1 MSKKLTKDTGAI
13 DVLIKE
19 IDRQWGTPADML
31 DTVGRVERLEN
42 IKNLEQDLLLL
53 VKDRKKRLKKL
64 LLQTKGEEDENKK

>member
-1 MSKKLTKDTGAI
+1 MSKKLTKDIGAVDI
-13 DVLIKE
+13 LIKE
-19 IDRQWGTPADML
+19 IDKQWGTPADML

-64 LLQTKGEEDENKK
+64 LSQTKGGKGE

>member
-1 MSKKLTKDTGAI
+1 MNKKLTKDINAI
-13 DVLIKE
+13 DILIKE
-19 IDRQWGTPADML
+19 IDKQWGIPADML

-64 LLQTKGEEDENKK
+64 LSQTKGGHSA

>member
-1 MSKKLTKDTGAI
+1 MSKKLTKDIGAVDI
-13 DVLIKE
+13 LIKE
-19 IDRQWGTPADML
+19 IDKQWGIPADML

-64 LLQTKGEEDENKK
+64 LSQTKGGKGE